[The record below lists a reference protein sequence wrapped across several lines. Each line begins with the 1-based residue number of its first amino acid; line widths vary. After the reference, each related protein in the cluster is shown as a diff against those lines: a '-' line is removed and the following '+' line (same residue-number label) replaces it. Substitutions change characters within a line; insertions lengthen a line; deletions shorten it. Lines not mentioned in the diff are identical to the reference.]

1 MTDLKTNLGITMVLS
16 WNEIKDRALVFFGH
30 NIIQKPQTGSNFCL
44 NYMRNIR
51 RGCLQGKDE
60 EE

>member
-44 NYMRNIR
+44 NYMRN
-51 RGCLQGKDE
+51 
-60 EE
+60 